1 MTKLLMCDVYS
12 MQKSVCQSSSLYS
25 GRDLASTDLLRSNK
39 VLAIHTDVDFKNSQS
54 CPFDKS
60 HFQWDKVSKGGVLVL
75 TSPSLNKKRAADGI
89 TIGRD
94 ICE

>member
-1 MTKLLMCDVYS
+1 MNKIEPSTKDIFEI
-12 MQKSVCQSSSLYS
+12 
-25 GRDLASTDLLRSNK
+25 LAR
-39 VLAIHTDVDFKNSQS
+39 HTDVNFKNSQS
-54 CPFDKS
+54 YPFDILY
-60 HFQWDKVSKGGVLVL
+60 FQWDKVSKGGVLVL

>member
-1 MTKLLMCDVYS
+1 MSFLNTSGYFLTQGEKFNDVHSFVIMNQIEPSTKDIFEI
-12 MQKSVCQSSSLYS
+12 
-25 GRDLASTDLLRSNK
+25 LARR
-39 VLAIHTDVDFKNSQS
+39 TDVNFKNSQS

>member
-1 MTKLLMCDVYS
+1 
-12 MQKSVCQSSSLYS
+12 MQKSVCQSSSLCS

-39 VLAIHTDVDFKNSQS
+39 VLAIHTDVNFKNSQS

>member
-1 MTKLLMCDVYS
+1 MPIQNKKVYVRIAHFILEVTL
-12 MQKSVCQSSSLYS
+12 QVQIYFH
-25 GRDLASTDLLRSNK
+25 SNK
-39 VLAIHTDVDFKNSQS
+39 VLELHTDVNFKNSQS
-54 CPFDKS
+54 CPFDTFY
-60 HFQWDKVSKGGVLVL
+60 FQWDKVSKGGVLVL